1 MCHDSRVTL
10 DASAQSVLSVF
21 AQSDRP
27 SPDALPINEARDGY
41 AALSSLGGTG
51 AEVAT
56 VDHRRIA
63 GVPCVVIT
71 PIGAGPHPVIV
82 WFHGGGWV
90 LGAADQSIPVTS
102 DLAAAA
108 GCVVVSV
115 DYRLAPEHPAP
126 AAMVDCSAVTAWVFE
141 HGAEEGWDSSRV
153 AVGGDS
159 AGGNLAA
166 LVAQEQADALRA
178 QLLVYPATD
187 LTRSSPSHVENGEGF
202 VLTARVID
210 WFVKNY
216 LGGTGIDPADP
227 TVSPAAASPR
237 RLGRTAR
244 ASIIT
249 AGYDPLRDEGRA
261 YAEAL
266 RSAGV
271 TVDHREWEGQF
282 HPFFNLRTL
291 IPEAGEAID
300 WLADRAREA
309 FA

>member
-1 MCHDSRVTL
+1 M
-10 DASAQSVLSVF
+10 
-21 AQSDRP
+21 
-27 SPDALPINEARDGY
+27 
-41 AALSSLGGTG
+41 
-51 AEVAT
+51 
-56 VDHRRIA
+56 
-63 GVPCVVIT
+63 PCVVIT

-126 AAMVDCSAVTAWVFE
+126 AAMVDCSAVTAWVIE

>member
-126 AAMVDCSAVTAWVFE
+126 AAMVDCSAVTAWVIE

-266 RSAGV
+266 RAAGV

>member
-1 MCHDSRVTL
+1 MTL
-10 DASAQSVLSVF
+10 DPSAQSVLSVF
-21 AQSDRP
+21 AESNRP
-27 SPDALPINEARDGY
+27 SPDALPIDEAREGY
-41 AALSSLGGTG
+41 AVLSSLGGTG
-51 AEVAT
+51 AEVAS

-63 GVPCVVIT
+63 GVPCVVVT

-90 LGAADQSIPVTS
+90 LGSAEQSTPVTK
-102 DLAAAA
+102 DLAAAV
-108 GCVVVSV
+108 GCVVVTV

-126 AAMVDCSAVTAWVFE
+126 AAMVDCSAVTAWVID

-227 TVSPAAASPR
+227 TVSPAAASSR
-237 RLGRTAR
+237 RLSHTAR
-244 ASIIT
+244 AAIIT

-261 YAEAL
+261 YAKAL
-266 RSAGV
+266 RAAGV

-300 WLADRAREA
+300 WLAAQAREA

>member
-126 AAMVDCSAVTAWVFE
+126 AAMVDCSAVTAWVIE

-166 LVAQEQADALRA
+166 LIAQEQADALRA

>member
-82 WFHGGGWV
+82 WFHGGGWL
-90 LGAADQSIPVTS
+90 LGSADQSIPVTR

-126 AAMVDCSAVTAWVFE
+126 AAMVDCSAVTAWVIE

>member
-1 MCHDSRVTL
+1 MCHDSGVTL

-126 AAMVDCSAVTAWVFE
+126 AAMVDCSAVTAWVIE

-237 RLGRTAR
+237 RLSHTAR
-244 ASIIT
+244 AAIIT

-266 RSAGV
+266 RAVGV

>member
-10 DASAQSVLSVF
+10 AASAQSVLSVF

-27 SPDALPINEARDGY
+27 SPDALPIDEAREGY

-51 AEVAT
+51 AEVAA

-90 LGAADQSIPVTS
+90 LGSADQSIPVTR

-126 AAMVDCSAVTAWVFE
+126 AALVDCSAVTAWVIE

>member
-1 MCHDSRVTL
+1 MCHDARVTL
-10 DASAQSVLSVF
+10 DPSAQSVLSVF
-21 AQSDRP
+21 AESNRP
-27 SPDALPINEARDGY
+27 SPDALPIDEAREGY
-41 AALSSLGGTG
+41 AVLSSLGGTG
-51 AEVAT
+51 AEVAS

-63 GVPCVVIT
+63 GVPCVVVT

-90 LGAADQSIPVTS
+90 LGSAEQSTPVTK
-102 DLAAAA
+102 DLAAAV
-108 GCVVVSV
+108 GCVVVTV

-126 AAMVDCSAVTAWVFE
+126 AAMVDCSAVTAWVID

-227 TVSPAAASPR
+227 TVSPAAASSR
-237 RLGRTAR
+237 RLSHTAR
-244 ASIIT
+244 AAIIT

-261 YAEAL
+261 YAKAL
-266 RSAGV
+266 RAAGV

-300 WLADRAREA
+300 WLAAQAREA

>member
-27 SPDALPINEARDGY
+27 SPDALPIDEAREGY

-90 LGAADQSIPVTS
+90 LGSADQSIPVTR

-210 WFVKNY
+210 WFVQNY
-216 LGGTGIDPADP
+216 LGGTGIDPDDP
-227 TVSPAAASPR
+227 SVSPAVASPR

>member
-10 DASAQSVLSVF
+10 DASAQLALSVF

-27 SPDALPINEARDGY
+27 SPDALPIDEAREGY

-126 AAMVDCSAVTAWVFE
+126 AAMVDCSAVTAWVIE

>member
-27 SPDALPINEARDGY
+27 SPDALPIDEAREGY

-90 LGAADQSIPVTS
+90 LGSADQSIPVTR

-126 AAMVDCSAVTAWVFE
+126 AAMVDCSAVTAWVIE

-210 WFVKNY
+210 WFVQNY
-216 LGGTGIDPADP
+216 LGGTGIDPDDP
-227 TVSPAAASPR
+227 SVSPAVASPR

-266 RSAGV
+266 RAAGV

>member
-27 SPDALPINEARDGY
+27 SPDALPIDEAREGY

-126 AAMVDCSAVTAWVFE
+126 AAMVDCSAVTAWVIE

>member
-90 LGAADQSIPVTS
+90 LGSADQSIPVTR

-126 AAMVDCSAVTAWVFE
+126 AAMVDCSAVTAWVIE

>member
-1 MCHDSRVTL
+1 MCHDARVTL
-10 DASAQSVLSVF
+10 DPSAQSVLSVF
-21 AQSDRP
+21 AESHRP
-27 SPDALPINEARDGY
+27 SPDALPIDEAREGY
-41 AALSSLGGTG
+41 AVLSSLGGIG
-51 AEVAT
+51 AEVAS

-63 GVPCVVIT
+63 GVPCVVVT

-90 LGAADQSIPVTS
+90 LGSAEQSTPVTS

-126 AAMVDCSAVTAWVFE
+126 AAMVDCSAVTAWVID

-227 TVSPAAASPR
+227 TVSPAAASSR
-237 RLGRTAR
+237 RLSHTAR
-244 ASIIT
+244 AAIIT

-300 WLADRAREA
+300 WLAAQAREA

>member
-27 SPDALPINEARDGY
+27 SPDALPIDEAREGY

-51 AEVAT
+51 AEVAA

-90 LGAADQSIPVTS
+90 LGSADQSIPVTR

-126 AAMVDCSAVTAWVFE
+126 AAMVDCSAVTAWVIE

-266 RSAGV
+266 RAAGV

>member
-27 SPDALPINEARDGY
+27 SPDALPIDEAREGY

-82 WFHGGGWV
+82 WFHGGGWA
-90 LGAADQSIPVTS
+90 LGSADQSIPVTR

-126 AAMVDCSAVTAWVFE
+126 AAMVDCSAVTAWVIE

-216 LGGTGIDPADP
+216 LGGTGIDPDDP
-227 TVSPAAASPR
+227 SVSPAVASPR

>member
-1 MCHDSRVTL
+1 MCHDARVTL
-10 DASAQSVLSVF
+10 DPSAQSVLSVF
-21 AQSDRP
+21 AESNRP
-27 SPDALPINEARDGY
+27 SPDALPIDEAREGY
-41 AALSSLGGTG
+41 AVLSSLGGTG
-51 AEVAT
+51 AEVAS

-63 GVPCVVIT
+63 GVPCVVVT

-90 LGAADQSIPVTS
+90 LGSAEQSTPVTK
-102 DLAAAA
+102 DLAAAV
-108 GCVVVSV
+108 GCVVVTV

-126 AAMVDCSAVTAWVFE
+126 AAMVDCSAVTAWVIE
-141 HGAEEGWDSSRV
+141 HGAEEGWDNSRV

-227 TVSPAAASPR
+227 TVSPAAASSR
-237 RLGRTAR
+237 RLSHTAR
-244 ASIIT
+244 AAIIT

>member
-27 SPDALPINEARDGY
+27 SPDALPIDEAREGY

-82 WFHGGGWV
+82 WFHGGGWA
-90 LGAADQSIPVTS
+90 LGSADQSIPVTS

-126 AAMVDCSAVTAWVFE
+126 AAMVDCSAVTAWVIE

>member
-1 MCHDSRVTL
+1 
-10 DASAQSVLSVF
+10 
-21 AQSDRP
+21 
-27 SPDALPINEARDGY
+27 LPIDEAREGY

-51 AEVAT
+51 AEVAA

-126 AAMVDCSAVTAWVFE
+126 AAMVDCSAVTAWVIE

>member
-82 WFHGGGWV
+82 WFHGGGWA
-90 LGAADQSIPVTS
+90 LGSADQSIPVTR

-126 AAMVDCSAVTAWVFE
+126 AAMVDCSAVTAWVIE

>member
-90 LGAADQSIPVTS
+90 LGSADQSIPVTR

-126 AAMVDCSAVTAWVFE
+126 AAMVDCSAVTAWVIE

-159 AGGNLAA
+159 AGSNLAA

>member
-1 MCHDSRVTL
+1 MCHDSGVTL
-10 DASAQSVLSVF
+10 DASARSFLDLLIE
-21 AQSDRP
+21 AGRP
-27 SPDALPINEARDGY
+27 ALDEMAPPEARETSK
-41 AALSSLGGTG
+41 ATALLAGSG
-51 AEVAT
+51 AEVAS
-56 VDHRRIA
+56 VDQRRIA

-71 PIGAGPHPVIV
+71 PIGAGSHPVIV

-90 LGAADQSIPVTS
+90 LGSADQSTAVTM

-126 AAMVDCSAVTAWVFE
+126 SAMVDCSAVTTWVIE
-141 HGAEEGWDSSRV
+141 HGTEEGWDSSRV

-178 QLLVYPATD
+178 QLLVYPVTD
-187 LTRSSPSHVENGEGF
+187 LTRSSPSYIKNGDGHL
-202 VLTARVID
+202 LTARMMR
-210 WFVKNY
+210 WFVDLY

-227 TVSPAAASPR
+227 TVSPAGASSR
-237 RLGRTAR
+237 RLSHTAR
-244 ASIIT
+244 AAIIT

-266 RSAGV
+266 RAAGV
-271 TVDHREWEGQF
+271 TVDHREWEGQI
-282 HPFFNLRTL
+282 HAFFGLREA
-291 IPEAGEAID
+291 IPEAGEAIE

>member
-126 AAMVDCSAVTAWVFE
+126 AAMVDCSAVTAWVIE

>member
-27 SPDALPINEARDGY
+27 SPDALPIDEAREGY

-90 LGAADQSIPVTS
+90 LGSADQSIPVTR

-126 AAMVDCSAVTAWVFE
+126 AALVDCSAVTTWVIE

-187 LTRSSPSHVENGEGF
+187 LTRSLPSHVENGEGF

-266 RSAGV
+266 RAVGV

>member
-10 DASAQSVLSVF
+10 DPSAQSVLSIF
-21 AQSDRP
+21 AESDRP
-27 SPDALPINEARDGY
+27 SPDALPIAEAREGY
-41 AALSSLGGTG
+41 AVLSSLGGTG
-51 AEVAT
+51 AEVAS
-56 VDHRRIA
+56 VDRRRIA

-71 PIGAGPHPVIV
+71 PIDPGPHPVIV

-90 LGAADQSIPVTS
+90 LGSAEQSAPVTR
-102 DLAAAA
+102 DLAAAS

-126 AAMVDCSAVTAWVFE
+126 AAMVDCSAVTAWVLD

-166 LVAQEQADALRA
+166 LIAQEQADSLRA

-187 LTRSSPSHVENGEGF
+187 LTRSSPSHVENGEGY
-202 VLTARVID
+202 VLTARVIT
-210 WFVKNY
+210 WFVDSY

-227 TVSPAAASPR
+227 TVSPASASSR
-237 RLGRTAR
+237 RLSRSAR
-244 ASIIT
+244 AAIIT

-266 RSAGV
+266 RAAGV
-271 TVDHREWEGQF
+271 AVDHREWEGQF
-282 HPFFNLRTL
+282 HPFLNLATV
-291 IPEAGEAID
+291 IPEAGEAIA
-300 WLADRAREA
+300 WIAERAREA

>member
-27 SPDALPINEARDGY
+27 SPDALPIDEAREGY

-51 AEVAT
+51 AEVAA

-82 WFHGGGWV
+82 WFHGGGWA
-90 LGAADQSIPVTS
+90 LGSADQSIPVTR

-126 AAMVDCSAVTAWVFE
+126 AAMVDCSAVTAWVIE
-141 HGAEEGWDSSRV
+141 HGAEEGWDSARV

-216 LGGTGIDPADP
+216 LGGTGIDAADP

>member
-27 SPDALPINEARDGY
+27 SPDALPIDEAREGY

-90 LGAADQSIPVTS
+90 LGSADQSIPVTR

-126 AAMVDCSAVTAWVFE
+126 AAMVDCSAVTAWVIE

>member
-27 SPDALPINEARDGY
+27 SPDALPIDEAREGY

-90 LGAADQSIPVTS
+90 LGSADQSIPVTR

-126 AAMVDCSAVTAWVFE
+126 AALVDCSAVTTWVIE

-210 WFVKNY
+210 WFVKSY

-244 ASIIT
+244 ASIIP
-249 AGYDPLRDEGRA
+249 AGDDRLGDEGRA

-266 RSAGV
+266 RAAGV

>member
-10 DASAQSVLSVF
+10 DASARSFLDLLIE
-21 AQSDRP
+21 AGRP
-27 SPDALPINEARDGY
+27 ALDEMTPPDAREASK
-41 AALSSLGGTG
+41 ATALLAGSG
-51 AEVAT
+51 AEVAS

-90 LGAADQSIPVTS
+90 LGSAEQSTPVTM

-108 GCVVVSV
+108 GCVLVSV

-126 AAMVDCSAVTAWVFE
+126 AAMVDCSAVTSWVID
-141 HGAEEGWDSSRV
+141 HGAEEGWDNSRV

-227 TVSPAAASPR
+227 TVSPAAASSR
-237 RLGRTAR
+237 RLSHTAR
-244 ASIIT
+244 AAIIT

-261 YAEAL
+261 YAKAL
-266 RSAGV
+266 RAAGV

-300 WLADRAREA
+300 WLAAQAREA

>member
-90 LGAADQSIPVTS
+90 LGSADQSIPVTS

-126 AAMVDCSAVTAWVFE
+126 AAMVDCSAVTAWVIE

>member
-1 MCHDSRVTL
+1 MTL

-82 WFHGGGWV
+82 WFHGGGWA
-90 LGAADQSIPVTS
+90 LGSADQSIPVTR

-126 AAMVDCSAVTAWVFE
+126 AAMVDCSAVTAWVIE

-187 LTRSSPSHVENGEGF
+187 LTRSLPSHVENGEGF

-216 LGGTGIDPADP
+216 LGGTGIDPDDP
-227 TVSPAAASPR
+227 SVSPAVASPR

>member
-82 WFHGGGWV
+82 WFHGGGWA
-90 LGAADQSIPVTS
+90 LGSADQSIPVTR

-126 AAMVDCSAVTAWVFE
+126 AAMVDCSAVTAWVIE

-266 RSAGV
+266 RAAGV

-282 HPFFNLRTL
+282 HPFLNLRTL
-291 IPEAGEAID
+291 IPEAGQAID

>member
-27 SPDALPINEARDGY
+27 SPDALPIDEAREGY

-90 LGAADQSIPVTS
+90 LGSADQSIPVTR

-126 AAMVDCSAVTAWVFE
+126 AALVDCSAVTAWVIE

>member
-27 SPDALPINEARDGY
+27 SPDALPIDEAREGY

-51 AEVAT
+51 AEVAA

-82 WFHGGGWV
+82 WFHGGGWA
-90 LGAADQSIPVTS
+90 LGSADQSIPVTR

-126 AAMVDCSAVTAWVFE
+126 AAMVDCSAVTAWVFV

-210 WFVKNY
+210 WFVQNY
-216 LGGTGIDPADP
+216 LGGTGIDPDDP
-227 TVSPAAASPR
+227 SVSPAVASPR

-266 RSAGV
+266 RAAGV

>member
-1 MCHDSRVTL
+1 MTL

-27 SPDALPINEARDGY
+27 SPDALPIDEVREGY

-90 LGAADQSIPVTS
+90 LGSADQSIPVTR

-126 AAMVDCSAVTAWVFE
+126 AAMVDCSAVTAWVIE

-282 HPFFNLRTL
+282 HPFFNLRT
-291 IPEAGEAID
+291 
-300 WLADRAREA
+300 
-309 FA
+309 

>member
-27 SPDALPINEARDGY
+27 SPDALPIDEAREGY

-82 WFHGGGWV
+82 WFHGGGWA
-90 LGAADQSIPVTS
+90 LGSADQSIPVTR

-126 AAMVDCSAVTAWVFE
+126 AAMVDCSAVTAWVIE

>member
-126 AAMVDCSAVTAWVFE
+126 AAMVDCSAVTAWVIE

-309 FA
+309 FV